1 MSENLR
7 IAFEL
12 FGGLAI
18 FIFGMNMMSE
28 GLQKIAGEKM
38 RHILSILTRNPVMGV
53 LAGGL
58 ATAVLQSSSATTVMV
73 IGFVSAGLMPLPQA
87 ISVIL
92 GANIGTTLTA
102 QIIAFKITDYIWPL
116 VFIGFLVYFL
126 AKKERTKYIGQSIF
140 AFGLLFVGLNT
151 MGDVMKPLAK
161 SPVFTDLFAAV
172 SDSPIFGVGLGAA
185 MTLVVQSS
193 SATIAVLQ
201 NFASQPLSDGATSVL
216 GLNNSIPILLGDNIG
231 TTITALLATLGQ
243 SKNAKRTAAAHSVFN
258 ISGSLIFLCV
268 IPYFA
273 DFIRFI
279 SPTGA
284 EVDVIARQIANAHT
298 AFNIINTIIWLP
310 FIWLMVKIVMWLVPG
325 EDKAVKHEESKP
337 KYLDDKLISQPAIA
351 LHMAALEIMR
361 CGVTGEE
368 AIRDLKSAMINNNR
382 ESLEKIARSIV
393 GIHLLQEKI
402 AHYISSMLS
411 SGSLTHEQA
420 RQTAGLMHMISDIGR
435 ISNRC
440 KEILEI
446 ATEKMSGEHFFSSRA
461 NKELG
466 EGFDLIA
473 KMLGKSL
480 TALSLGAKPMAEEVM
495 EQRDTV
501 SALEMK
507 LRNKHLLKLELG
519 DSNEQKAQMFISSM
533 HNIERIGYHC
543 LNLSESVLDGIDMTF
558 LIKNRADYDEVAE

>member
-1 MSENLR
+1 
-7 IAFEL
+7 
-12 FGGLAI
+12 
-18 FIFGMNMMSE
+18 
-28 GLQKIAGEKM
+28 
-38 RHILSILTRNPVMGV
+38 
-53 LAGGL
+53 
-58 ATAVLQSSSATTVMV
+58 
-73 IGFVSAGLMPLPQA
+73 
-87 ISVIL
+87 
-92 GANIGTTLTA
+92 
-102 QIIAFKITDYIWPL
+102 
-116 VFIGFLVYFL
+116 
-126 AKKERTKYIGQSIF
+126 
-140 AFGLLFVGLNT
+140 
-151 MGDVMKPLAK
+151 
-161 SPVFTDLFAAV
+161 
-172 SDSPIFGVGLGAA
+172 
-185 MTLVVQSS
+185 
-193 SATIAVLQ
+193 
-201 NFASQPLSDGATSVL
+201 L